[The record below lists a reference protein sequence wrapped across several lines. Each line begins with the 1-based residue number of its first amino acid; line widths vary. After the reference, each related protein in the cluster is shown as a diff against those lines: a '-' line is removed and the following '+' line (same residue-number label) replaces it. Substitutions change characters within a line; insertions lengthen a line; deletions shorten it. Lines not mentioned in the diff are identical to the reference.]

1 MLKFKIGI
9 AGISKTIENVE
20 KLEQAVKQAYLNK
33 LTESANKF
41 RDKAKEVLHNSV
53 NLEYSTGKLESSIN
67 SVIDEKR
74 LTARVGPDMRIAPY
88 AEWVEF
94 GHFIGLSGQW
104 WSGHHYMSRAW
115 LEIKD
120 EVAEEITKEIANA
133 LKNYAITTNN
143 RVQHKGTGKFV
154 GAVWAYII

>member
-20 KLEQAVKQAYLNK
+20 KLEQAVKKAYLNK

-41 RDKAKEVLHNSV
+41 KNKAKEILHDSV
-53 NLEYSTGKLESSIN
+53 NPEYSTGKLENSIN
-67 SVIDEKR
+67 SVIDEER
-74 LTARVGPDMRIAPY
+74 LTARVGPDMRIADY

-94 GHFIGLSGQW
+94 GHFYGLNNEW
-104 WSGHHYMSRAW
+104 WEGHHYMSRAW

-120 EVAEEITKEIANA
+120 EVAKDLTKEIANA
-133 LKNYAITTNN
+133 LKNYATTTNN
-143 RVQHKGTGKFV
+143 RVKHLKTGKFV
-154 GAVWAYII
+154 GAV